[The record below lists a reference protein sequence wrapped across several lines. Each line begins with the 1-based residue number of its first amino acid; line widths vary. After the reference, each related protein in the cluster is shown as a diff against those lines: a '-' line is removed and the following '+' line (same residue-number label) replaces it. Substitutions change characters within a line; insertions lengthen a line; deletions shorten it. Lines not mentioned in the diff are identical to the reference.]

1 MKKFIACLI
10 AFTLLTPQAIA
21 ATKSPTPKPTAK
33 ATAKT
38 TVKATPKATAKATVK
53 ATAKATKKP
62 VAKKK
67 VVKKKPRKK
76 VPLSPSP
83 SPVWPLVG
91 FKSDDGEIWAKIP
104 TAKELV
110 GNASSNKNLTRELAR
125 LVDGVPVC
133 EKYSCGAVQVVSE
146 NGCTWWDI
154 TANVTDEN
162 KNIFGTIRRTIRAS
176 DSREMITV
184 LLVSQEDITKE
195 HFVTG
200 INIKCHRGVPDTKVP
215 LSQYF
220 PVEQIG

>member
-1 MKKFIACLI
+1 M
-10 AFTLLTPQAIA
+10 
-21 ATKSPTPKPTAK
+21 
-33 ATAKT
+33 
-38 TVKATPKATAKATVK
+38 
-53 ATAKATKKP
+53 
-62 VAKKK
+62 
-67 VVKKKPRKK
+67 
-76 VPLSPSP
+76 
-83 SPVWPLVG
+83 WPLVG

-125 LVDGVPVC
+125 LVDGVPAC

-176 DSREMITV
+176 DPREMITV

-200 INIKCHRGVPDTKVP
+200 INIKCHRGAPDTKVP